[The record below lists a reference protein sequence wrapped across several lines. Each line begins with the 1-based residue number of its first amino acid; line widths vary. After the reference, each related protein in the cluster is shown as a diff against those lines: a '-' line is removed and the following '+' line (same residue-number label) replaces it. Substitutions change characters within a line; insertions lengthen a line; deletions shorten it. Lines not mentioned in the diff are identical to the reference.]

1 MSSKRI
7 RIFAGPNGSG
17 KSTIIESIRKAKI
30 QNKSI
35 DFGIYINADDIA
47 RELRKN
53 SRISLIKFGTKINK
67 RKLVQITLTSGLLDG
82 SLSEEKFKK
91 LFVISDNSFVLNNQN
106 FVEEIA
112 QIVANF
118 MREIALEQN
127 LKFSFETVFSHKGKI
142 DFMRRACDRGYKVYL
157 YFVATEDPKI
167 NIFRIQNRVQ
177 LGGHNVPDEK
187 VINRYFRSLKLLP
200 EATKYCYKAFF
211 FDNSDE
217 NTENSFFAQLQ
228 QGSKSPSIDK
238 LKEYPNWFNK
248 YYIDSL

>member
-1 MSSKRI
+1 MSGKRI

-17 KSTIIESIRKAKI
+17 KSTIIESIRNAKI
-30 QNKSI
+30 QNRYI

-47 RELRKN
+47 QELRKY
-53 SRISLIKFGTKINK
+53 SRISLLEFGNKINK
-67 RKLVQITLTSGLLDG
+67 RKLVHITVTSGLLDG
-82 SLSEEKFKK
+82 SLDEEKFKK
-91 LFVISDNSFVLNNQN
+91 LFVISNNYFVLKNQN

-118 MREIALEQN
+118 LREIALEQN

-142 DFMRRACDRGYKVYL
+142 DFMRRASESGYKVYL
-157 YFVATEDPKI
+157 YFVATEDPLI

-177 LGGHNVPDEK
+177 LGGHNVPDKK
-187 VINRYFRSLKLLP
+187 VIKRYFRSLKLLP

-217 NTENSFFAQLQ
+217 NTENSFFAHLQ
-228 QGSKSPSIDK
+228 QGSNSSSIIK

-248 YYIDSL
+248 YYIERI